1 MHLKRITSIFSIIM
15 IFMFTIGQSLLP
27 IVANAKELNTVG
39 LVDSIKIDKTDLYTG
54 QETKVTVN
62 FSEKD
67 GVRLKPGDTLTLTL
81 PPELIGLNTQFNLGD
96 YGTCTV
102 NSGTVVCTF
111 NDKVDTRDDIK
122 GYLNFYVQAANVGED
137 QKKEIE
143 TNFGTNIDKQSV
155 IITGPTSGGG
165 TDPGKGPFFYKTG
178 DMRGK
183 PGEVRWFLN
192 ANLNKEELGDDIVV
206 VDNLQEGQIL
216 NKDSFRI
223 DIDNYLGR
231 QNLSLQEFE
240 SKGYGKITFT
250 GENSFQVVLYKDKAS
265 LSSFSIAYT
274 STITD
279 AGKAQDFFKNDYT
292 IDYQIYNKEPVTE
305 SGSYPVE
312 NRTAGGGAE
321 GVPRG
326 TLKIVKHLDKDE
338 EKVIPNVSFELY
350 KESGEQVGDLYKT
363 DEKGVIE
370 IKGLTPGKYYVKE
383 VSAPDYIDFDP
394 QAKVSFEVK
403 LDAVNGIKLPISNK
417 VKTTSVS
424 GKKIWEDN
432 NNKFGKRP
440 ESITVQLLQNG
451 TEFQTKEVKADKDG
465 NWSFDF
471 KDLPKY
477 DRQGN
482 EIKYTVSEVKVDG
495 YETKVEGTT
504 ITNTYKN
511 TETTELNGKKVWE
524 DYNNKFG
531 KRPESITVQLLQN
544 GTEFQTKEVKADKD
558 GNWSFDFKDLPKYD
572 GQGNEIKYTVSEVKV
587 DGYETKVEG
596 TTITNT
602 YKNTETT
609 EVSGKKVWEDYN
621 NKFGT
626 RPEGITVQLLQNGT
640 EFQAKEVKADEKGNW
655 NFDFKDLPKYDGQGN
670 EIKYTVSE
678 VKVDGYETKVEGTT
692 ITNTYKNTET
702 TELNGK
708 KVWEDYNNKFGK
720 RPESITVQLL
730 QNGTEFQT
738 KEVKADK
745 EGNWNF
751 SFKDLPKYDGQGNEI
766 KYTVSE
772 VKVDGYET
780 KVEGTTITNTYKNT
794 ETTELNGKKVWED
807 YNNKFGKRPES
818 ITVQLLQNGT
828 EFQTKEVK
836 ADKEGNWNFSFKDL
850 PKYDGQGN
858 EIKYTVNEVK
868 VDGYETKVEG
878 TTITNIYKNTETT
891 EVSGK
896 KVWEDYNNKFN
907 TRPKNITVQLL
918 QNGTEFKTEEV
929 KADKEGNWN
938 FSFKDLPKYDG
949 QGNEI
954 KYTVNEVKVDGYET
968 KVEGTTIT
976 NTYKNTETTEV
987 SGKKVWEDYNNKFG
1001 TRPESITVQLLQ
1013 NGTEFKTEEVKADK
1027 EGNWNFSFKDLP
1039 KYDGQGNEIKYTV
1052 NEVKVKDYETKVEG
1066 TTITNTYKNT
1076 ETTELNGKK
1085 VWEDYNNKFGTRP
1098 ESITVQLLQ
1107 NGTEFKTEEVK
1118 ADKEGNWNFSFKDLP
1133 KYDGQGNEIKYTVN
1147 EVKVDN
1153 YETKVEGT
1161 TITNIYKNTETTEVS
1176 GKKVWE
1182 DYNNKFN
1189 TRPKNITVQLLQNGT
1204 EFKTEE
1210 VKADKEGNWNFSFKD
1225 LPKYDEQGNAYT
1237 YTVDE
1242 VKVDGYETKVEGTT
1256 ITNIYKNTETTEVS
1270 GKKVW
1275 EDYNNKFNT
1284 RPKNITV
1291 QLLQNG
1297 TEFKTEEVKADKEG
1311 NWNFSFKDL
1320 PKYDGQGNE
1329 IKYTVNEVK
1338 VDNYETKVEGT
1349 TITNIYKNTETTEVS
1364 GKKVWEDY
1372 NNKFGTRPEGITV
1385 QLLQN
1390 GTEFQTKEVK
1400 ADEKGNWTF
1409 SFKEL
1414 PKYDEQGN
1422 AYTYTVNEVK
1432 VDNYETKVE
1441 GTTITNTYKNTETT
1455 EVSGK
1460 KVWEDYNNKFGT
1472 RPEGI
1477 TVQLLQ
1483 NGTEF
1488 QTKEVKADK
1497 DGNWSF
1503 DFKELPKY
1511 DEQGNAY
1518 TYTVNEVKVDGYETK
1533 VEGTTITNIYKNTET
1548 TEVSG
1553 KKVWDD
1559 NNAIDRPVSIKVDLL
1574 QNGKVIDTKEV
1585 SVATNWK
1592 YTFEKLQVYDANG
1605 LAYKY
1610 EVKEQPVAGY
1620 KSEVNGYDI
1629 TNTKIKDE
1637 PNVDP
1642 KDPSTDPKDPSTD
1655 PKDSSTNA
1663 DKNSDSKVPPTTE
1676 NDKPTLL
1683 PNTGGTSAGM
1693 SSILG
1698 GMVLLLLGGILLA
1711 RQRIK

>member
-477 DRQGN
+477 D
-482 EIKYTVSEVKVDG
+482 
-495 YETKVEGTT
+495 
-504 ITNTYKN
+504 
-511 TETTELNGKKVWE
+511 
-524 DYNNKFG
+524 
-531 KRPESITVQLLQN
+531 
-544 GTEFQTKEVKADKD
+544 
-558 GNWSFDFKDLPKYD
+558 
-572 GQGNEIKYTVSEVKV
+572 
-587 DGYETKVEG
+587 
-596 TTITNT
+596 
-602 YKNTETT
+602 
-609 EVSGKKVWEDYN
+609 
-621 NKFGT
+621 
-626 RPEGITVQLLQNGT
+626 
-640 EFQAKEVKADEKGNW
+640 
-655 NFDFKDLPKYDGQGN
+655 GQGN

-730 QNGTEFQT
+730 QNGT
-738 KEVKADK
+738 
-745 EGNWNF
+745 
-751 SFKDLPKYDGQGNEI
+751 
-766 KYTVSE
+766 
-772 VKVDGYET
+772 
-780 KVEGTTITNTYKNT
+780 
-794 ETTELNGKKVWED
+794 
-807 YNNKFGKRPES
+807 
-818 ITVQLLQNGT
+818 
-828 EFQTKEVK
+828 
-836 ADKEGNWNFSFKDL
+836 
-850 PKYDGQGN
+850 
-858 EIKYTVNEVK
+858 
-868 VDGYETKVEG
+868 
-878 TTITNIYKNTETT
+878 
-891 EVSGK
+891 
-896 KVWEDYNNKFN
+896 
-907 TRPKNITVQLL
+907 
-918 QNGTEFKTEEV
+918 
-929 KADKEGNWN
+929 
-938 FSFKDLPKYDG
+938 
-949 QGNEI
+949 
-954 KYTVNEVKVDGYET
+954 
-968 KVEGTTIT
+968 
-976 NTYKNTETTEV
+976 
-987 SGKKVWEDYNNKFG
+987 
-1001 TRPESITVQLLQ
+1001 
-1013 NGTEFKTEEVKADK
+1013 
-1027 EGNWNFSFKDLP
+1027 
-1039 KYDGQGNEIKYTV
+1039 
-1052 NEVKVKDYETKVEG
+1052 
-1066 TTITNTYKNT
+1066 
-1076 ETTELNGKK
+1076 
-1085 VWEDYNNKFGTRP
+1085 
-1098 ESITVQLLQ
+1098 
-1107 NGTEFKTEEVK
+1107 
-1118 ADKEGNWNFSFKDLP
+1118 
-1133 KYDGQGNEIKYTVN
+1133 
-1147 EVKVDN
+1147 
-1153 YETKVEGT
+1153 
-1161 TITNIYKNTETTEVS
+1161 
-1176 GKKVWE
+1176 
-1182 DYNNKFN
+1182 
-1189 TRPKNITVQLLQNGT
+1189 
-1204 EFKTEE
+1204 
-1210 VKADKEGNWNFSFKD
+1210 
-1225 LPKYDEQGNAYT
+1225 
-1237 YTVDE
+1237 
-1242 VKVDGYETKVEGTT
+1242 
-1256 ITNIYKNTETTEVS
+1256 
-1270 GKKVW
+1270 
-1275 EDYNNKFNT
+1275 
-1284 RPKNITV
+1284 
-1291 QLLQNG
+1291 
-1297 TEFKTEEVKADKEG
+1297 
-1311 NWNFSFKDL
+1311 
-1320 PKYDGQGNE
+1320 
-1329 IKYTVNEVK
+1329 
-1338 VDNYETKVEGT
+1338 
-1349 TITNIYKNTETTEVS
+1349 
-1364 GKKVWEDY
+1364 
-1372 NNKFGTRPEGITV
+1372 
-1385 QLLQN
+1385 
-1390 GTEFQTKEVK
+1390 
-1400 ADEKGNWTF
+1400 
-1409 SFKEL
+1409 
-1414 PKYDEQGN
+1414 
-1422 AYTYTVNEVK
+1422 
-1432 VDNYETKVE
+1432 
-1441 GTTITNTYKNTETT
+1441 
-1455 EVSGK
+1455 
-1460 KVWEDYNNKFGT
+1460 
-1472 RPEGI
+1472 
-1477 TVQLLQ
+1477 
-1483 NGTEF
+1483 
-1488 QTKEVKADK
+1488 
-1497 DGNWSF
+1497 
-1503 DFKELPKY
+1503 
-1511 DEQGNAY
+1511 
-1518 TYTVNEVKVDGYETK
+1518 
-1533 VEGTTITNIYKNTET
+1533 
-1548 TEVSG
+1548 
-1553 KKVWDD
+1553 
-1559 NNAIDRPVSIKVDLL
+1559 
-1574 QNGKVIDTKEV
+1574 
-1585 SVATNWK
+1585 
-1592 YTFEKLQVYDANG
+1592 
-1605 LAYKY
+1605 
-1610 EVKEQPVAGY
+1610 
-1620 KSEVNGYDI
+1620 
-1629 TNTKIKDE
+1629 
-1637 PNVDP
+1637 
-1642 KDPSTDPKDPSTD
+1642 
-1655 PKDSSTNA
+1655 
-1663 DKNSDSKVPPTTE
+1663 
-1676 NDKPTLL
+1676 
-1683 PNTGGTSAGM
+1683 
-1693 SSILG
+1693 
-1698 GMVLLLLGGILLA
+1698 
-1711 RQRIK
+1711 